1 MSRSKAQ
8 PRPRL
13 PSLLPGWLGR
23 LLAGAIVVAGF
34 LLADTVYLLLVRF
47 ASGVGLTPFAVG
59 ADTLPRFYQF
69 MLLAHTGVGIALVGV
84 MIVFLV
90 AHLPTVWR
98 RYHAA
103 SAWSGGA
110 YAVLGITLLVTGL
123 FILSAAATREN
134 QWAWW
139 THVVASSVVVG
150 AYIVHRMV
158 SFARPDGLQFVRYLG
173 GISVAALALF
183 LAHGALVLG
192 GGGTLAAPSTAPG
205 GADRDVQQL
214 LAGRFG
220 PAGWVPVGAVP
231 PASPFFPSATTTTTG
246 AYLAARI
253 LTTPGFGTSRDAVR
267 AEVAD
272 RGFVMEARIG
282 AESCETCHPDVV
294 DQWATSAHRF
304 ASFNNPFYEATIMD
318 MRRGALETNPWME
331 EHIASFPEDVDGVG
345 RGKSKWCSGCHDP
358 ALMLAGT
365 MGREIDRTSL
375 EAQAGLTCLACH
387 AIDRVHDQ
395 TGNGNYNIPDEQE
408 DPYLFPASPPGSSG
422 RYLHDLAVKAR
433 PAVHKARLLKPFHS
447 ESAFCATC
455 HKVSLTEPVNNYR
468 WLRGQDDFD
477 NWDDSGV
484 ALNAARTFYLPPSKR
499 VCQDCHMPL
508 EPAPRGDVAADNGM
522 VRSHRFLAV
531 NTALPYLR
539 ADTATVRRIEEFL
552 RDSKLTV
559 DVLAVKAPGR
569 AVTMPLE
576 WDASEVEAGVPL
588 TFDVVVRNAGV
599 GHTFPGGTNDSN
611 EGWLEFTI
619 EDEEGNLLVA
629 SGEIGAD
636 GYLDPMAHT
645 FKAVIVDEDGDAIHR
660 RNAQDIHVAV
670 YQNVIGPGSADIAH
684 FELVL
689 PDAWVGSRLTVR
701 ARLLWRKFDRAYT
714 EFAFAGN
721 PAGFASF
728 DDVPDLPVTEIASDS
743 ARVLVMGQTA
753 VDGGPSFPR
762 LPEQWVR
769 YNDYGIGLLLEG
781 DTRGAANAFE
791 IVAALRP
798 DVSDGPLNLAK
809 TALAEGNLTA
819 AYDGLARAEE
829 VATGDARA
837 AWVWG
842 RVLQED
848 GRYSEA
854 VLAYERV
861 LEVFPEDRATW
872 RAMGR
877 TLFLDQQFERAL
889 EALAEVLEID
899 PEDRVAHYNRMLA
912 LRALGR
918 EAEAD
923 RAEAAYL
930 YYGIDESAQEIT
942 RTYRARDPGAN
953 IMAQPIPTHRLEI
966 RR

>member
-1 MSRSKAQ
+1 
-8 PRPRL
+8 
-13 PSLLPGWLGR
+13 
-23 LLAGAIVVAGF
+23 
-34 LLADTVYLLLVRF
+34 
-47 ASGVGLTPFAVG
+47 
-59 ADTLPRFYQF
+59 
-69 MLLAHTGVGIALVGV
+69 
-84 MIVFLV
+84 
-90 AHLPTVWR
+90 
-98 RYHAA
+98 
-103 SAWSGGA
+103 
-110 YAVLGITLLVTGL
+110 
-123 FILSAAATREN
+123 
-134 QWAWW
+134 
-139 THVVASSVVVG
+139 
-150 AYIVHRMV
+150 
-158 SFARPDGLQFVRYLG
+158 
-173 GISVAALALF
+173 
-183 LAHGALVLG
+183 
-192 GGGTLAAPSTAPG
+192 
-205 GADRDVQQL
+205 
-214 LAGRFG
+214 
-220 PAGWVPVGAVP
+220 
-231 PASPFFPSATTTTTG
+231 
-246 AYLAARI
+246 
-253 LTTPGFGTSRDAVR
+253 
-267 AEVAD
+267 
-272 RGFVMEARIG
+272 
-282 AESCETCHPDVV
+282 
-294 DQWATSAHRF
+294 
-304 ASFNNPFYEATIMD
+304 
-318 MRRGALETNPWME
+318 
-331 EHIASFPEDVDGVG
+331 
-345 RGKSKWCSGCHDP
+345 
-358 ALMLAGT
+358 
-365 MGREIDRTSL
+365 
-375 EAQAGLTCLACH
+375 
-387 AIDRVHDQ
+387 
-395 TGNGNYNIPDEQE
+395 
-408 DPYLFPASPPGSSG
+408 
-422 RYLHDLAVKAR
+422 
-433 PAVHKARLLKPFHS
+433 
-447 ESAFCATC
+447 
-455 HKVSLTEPVNNYR
+455 
-468 WLRGQDDFD
+468 
-477 NWDDSGV
+477 
-484 ALNAARTFYLPPSKR
+484 
-499 VCQDCHMPL
+499 MPL

-660 RNAQDIHVAV
+660 RNAQDIHVTV

-689 PDAWVGSRLTVR
+689 PDAWVESRLTVR

-743 ARVLVMGQTA
+743 ARVLVVAQTA

-942 RTYRARDPGAN
+942 RAYRARDPGAN